1 MSFSPLIQEL
11 IEALRVLPG
20 VGPKSAQRMA
30 FYLLSQAPEKGQ
42 YLSQVVSKA
51 IREVRTCDRCRVLCE
66 SAICN
71 LCKNVNRD
79 QSILCVVE
87 SPINVAAIEHA
98 GMYQGLYFVLSGHL
112 SPIDG
117 VGPDEIGVPQFVERL
132 QETALEEVILA
143 LSATV
148 EGEATAYYLVEL
160 IKKRGLKATRIAH
173 GIPMGGEL
181 EYVDEGTLA
190 KALLD
195 RTFIS

>member
-1 MSFSPLIQEL
+1 MVLSPLIQEL
-11 IEALRVLPG
+11 IDALRTLPG

-30 FYLLSQAPEKGQ
+30 FHLLTQAQEKGQ
-42 YLSQVVSKA
+42 YLGHVLQKA
-51 IREVRTCDRCRVLCE
+51 IRNVKTCQRCRMLCE
-66 SAICN
+66 TDICSI
-71 LCKNVNRD
+71 CKVPQRD
-79 QSILCVVE
+79 KSILCVVE
-87 SPINVAAIEHA
+87 SPANVIAIEHA

-117 VGPDEIGVPQFVERL
+117 IGPEEIGVEQFIDRL
-132 QETALEEVILA
+132 EDADLREVVLA

-160 IKKRGLKATRIAH
+160 IKQRGLKATRIAH

-195 RTFIS
+195 RTHI

>member
-11 IEALRVLPG
+11 IDALRILPG

-42 YLSQVVSKA
+42 YLSHILSKS
-51 IREVRTCDRCRVLCE
+51 IRQVRTCDRCRMLCE
-66 SAICN
+66 ASICN
-71 LCKNVNRD
+71 LCKNPNRD
-79 QSILCVVE
+79 QSTLCVVE

-117 VGPDEIGVPQFVERL
+117 VGPDEIGVPQFAERL
-132 QETALEEVILA
+132 QETTLGEVVLA

-160 IKKRGLKATRIAH
+160 IKKRNLKATRIAH

-195 RTFIS
+195 RTYM